1 MTKITDPGLAEYA
14 ATGMIKRKF
23 TDEQIKDA
31 VQAMNDG
38 VKIKLKPIKP
48 TKRKMRPGGGKAKGS
63 AFEAK
68 VAKMLS
74 AALPI
79 NFIKSPGS
87 GARIG
92 GKNFATIGAM
102 MGLDTQKLF
111 NADVVPVNED
121 QIGVTFRYSIECKSY
136 ATPDNF
142 TSMVS
147 GTANVYKWFEESV
160 VDSAKINREPVLIF
174 KWNNTP
180 IFAAVLARTMEGMV
194 TPKMTIHRQGFK
206 DLDIYELE
214 ELLQHPAFWVCP
226 KQ

>member
-1 MTKITDPGLAEYA
+1 MQVEAEVKMPVLKRVKDKLAGIEEP
-14 ATGMIKRKF
+14 K
-23 TDEQIKDA
+23 
-31 VQAMNDG
+31 
-38 VKIKLKPIKP
+38 

-102 MGLDTQKLF
+102 MGVDTQKLF

-121 QIGVTFRYSIECKSY
+121 QVGFTFRYSIECKSY
-136 ATPDNF
+136 AVSDNF

-160 VDSAKINREPVLIF
+160 IDSAKIDRQPILIF
-174 KWNNTP
+174 KWNQTP
-180 IFAAVLARTMEGMV
+180 TFVAVLARTMEGMV
-194 TPKMTIHRQGFK
+194 VPKVSIHRQGFK

-214 ELLQHPAFWVCP
+214 ELLKFPDFWVSP

>member
-1 MTKITDPGLAEYA
+1 MTIVTD
-14 ATGMIKRKF
+14 K
-23 TDEQIKDA
+23 
-31 VQAMNDG
+31 
-38 VKIKLKPIKP
+38 KPAK
-48 TKRKMRPGGGKAKGS
+48 KKMRPGGGKAKGS

-68 VAKMLS
+68 VAKLLS
-74 AALPI
+74 SALPI

-92 GKNFATIGAM
+92 GKNFATIGQM
-102 MGLDTQKLF
+102 MGVDTQKLF
-111 NADVVPVNED
+111 NADVVPVNETQVGFD
-121 QIGVTFRYSIECKSY
+121 FRYSIECKSY

-147 GTANVYKWFEESV
+147 GSANVYKWFEESV
-160 VDSAKINREPVLIF
+160 IDSAKINRQPVLIF

-180 IFAAVLARTMEGMV
+180 TFVAVLARTMEGMV
-194 TPKMTIHRQGFK
+194 IPSLTIHRQGFK

-214 ELLQHPAFWVCP
+214 ELLKFPDFWVQA

>member
-1 MTKITDPGLAEYA
+1 MTIATD
-14 ATGMIKRKF
+14 K
-23 TDEQIKDA
+23 
-31 VQAMNDG
+31 
-38 VKIKLKPIKP
+38 KPAK
-48 TKRKMRPGGGKAKGS
+48 KKMRPGGGKAKGS

-68 VAKMLS
+68 VAKLLS
-74 AALPI
+74 SALPI

-92 GKNFATIGAM
+92 GKNFATIGQM
-102 MGLDTQKLF
+102 MGVDTQKLF
-111 NADVVPVNED
+111 NADVVPVNETQVGFD
-121 QIGVTFRYSIECKSY
+121 FRYSIECKSY
-136 ATPDNF
+136 ATADNF

-160 VDSAKINREPVLIF
+160 VDSAKIDRQPVLIF

-180 IFAAVLARTMEGMV
+180 TFVAVLARTMEGMV
-194 TPKMTIHRQGFK
+194 TPNLTIHRQGFK

-214 ELLQHPAFWVCP
+214 ELLKFPNFWVQA